1 MRVVQASVLMTL
13 FVASCQTVPTRQP
26 SYQPASAS
34 NSSGSTS
41 SKPESKGPVPWAKLD
56 ELRSRFSG
64 YQWAGP
70 QENPALGV
78 EFAAIRKS
86 AGWMAF
92 SQALRTCD
100 DAVNALL
107 DEDILD
113 WSNSKEIIGKVNSAR
128 NAWRHACTW
137 GIKPP
142 TLAQG
147 WTTFDE
153 NGMNFQV
160 YVASQTY
167 GSVVVRSQRGQVL
180 GIFDLQLQVDGRS
193 HIVAH
198 MLERALRYPDTYL
211 SYPWDIVMATDTI
224 FVDDIWVELDRV
236 QSQVRIQERTGG
248 PVTTK

>member
-1 MRVVQASVLMTL
+1 MRVVQASVLITL
-13 FVASCQTVPTRQP
+13 VLGSCQVAPTGRP
-26 SYQPASAS
+26 SSSPASTTS
-34 NSSGSTS
+34 VFGFSSSST
-41 SKPESKGPVPWAKLD
+41 KPKGPVPYAKLD

-64 YQWAGP
+64 YQWADP
-70 QENPALGV
+70 QENPALGE
-78 EFAAIRKS
+78 EFAAIRRT

-92 SQALRTCD
+92 SKALRTCD

-107 DEDILD
+107 DENILD
-113 WSNSKEIIGKVNSAR
+113 WSNSKGIIGRVNSAR

-147 WTTFDE
+147 WTSFDE
-153 NGMNFQV
+153 NGLNFRV
-160 YVASQTY
+160 YVGSQTN

-180 GIFDLQLQVDGRS
+180 GIFDLQLQVEGRS

-198 MLERALRYPDTYL
+198 MLERALRNPDTYL

-236 QSQVRIQERTGG
+236 QGQARIQESTGG
-248 PVTTK
+248 AAATK